1 MHPKVRRLHHIGRRL
16 HTTADAAH
24 MRTLLTLKNS
34 FFVFLAML
42 VLLSLLV
49 LSALRNLTGSI
60 EHLKATEQR
69 RYQATELAT
78 AYKSLTQAMT
88 RDVMAF
94 VASEQ
99 PEFQESYQHLT
110 AVLHGKAPDHRG
122 VQQAMLERFRNAGFT
137 ADEMTRLESAHTQM
151 TDLAAT
157 EKEAISTA
165 SGQFDDGQGGI
176 RVALPNALMA
186 KVMIFGQQYA
196 EAAAGIARSID
207 EFNTMQ
213 ADRYAQDVERASAA
227 SQKAYWIAVSAI
239 AALLLSSVLALWG
252 LYTSIKRPLDQG
264 VLLAQRLAGG
274 DLSAHVDVPRR
285 DELGKLLEALNGIGL
300 GLRHA
305 VHEVRERSVQIA
317 SASHHISGGNLDL
330 SQRTNEQAANLQ
342 QTAAAMEQLAATV
355 KQNADNTE
363 VSKHLAA
370 QANAC
375 AAQGSQTVQDAVE
388 TMRQVRQDSRKVA
401 DITEL
406 IRNIAFQTNILA
418 LNAAVEAARAGEHGK
433 GFAVVASEVR
443 SLALRSS
450 EASRDIEKLIARTVT
465 QLDAGAGLV
474 DRAGQAMI
482 EIVASVQKVED
493 IMSEIA
499 SASGEQASG
508 IEEITRAVSH
518 LDHIT
523 QQNLAMVQQA
533 SSATLLQQQ
542 QADGLLTTLSHFILT
557 DDEDARRDAPAAELA
572 HPGERRNAFLAAPH
586 PTLVGYA

>member
-1 MHPKVRRLHHIGRRL
+1 
-16 HTTADAAH
+16 
-24 MRTLLTLKNS
+24 MRNLLTLKKS
-34 FFVFLAML
+34 FIAFLAVL
-42 VLLSLLV
+42 VVLSLLV
-49 LSALRNLTGSI
+49 LSALHNLTGSI
-60 EHLKATEQR
+60 EHLKTTEQH

-78 AYKSLTQAMT
+78 AYKSLTHAMT

-99 PEFQESYQHLT
+99 PEFQESYRHLT
-110 AVLHGKAPDHRG
+110 AVLHGKAPDEQG
-122 VQQAMLERFRNAGFT
+122 IQQAMLDRFRNAGFT
-137 ADEMTRLESAHTQM
+137 ADEMTRLESAHRQITE
-151 TDLAAT
+151 LAAT

-207 EFNTMQ
+207 EFDTMQ
-213 ADRYAQDVERASAA
+213 ARRFARDVERASAD
-227 SQKAYWIAVSAI
+227 SRKAYWIAVSAI
-239 AALLLSSVLALWG
+239 AALLICSVLALWS
-252 LYTSIKRPLDQG
+252 LYTSIKRPLDEG
-264 VLLAQRLAGG
+264 VRLAQRLAGG
-274 DLSAHVDVPRR
+274 DLSARVNVPRR

-305 VHEVRERSVQIA
+305 VHEVRDRSVQIA
-317 SASHHISGGNLDL
+317 SASHHIAGANLEL
-330 SQRTNEQAANLQ
+330 SQRTDEQAANLQ

-363 VSKHLAA
+363 ASRKLAA

-375 AAQGSQTVQDAVE
+375 AAQGSQTVQDAVD
-388 TMRQVRQDSRKVA
+388 TMRQVRQGSRKVA

-406 IRNIAFQTNILA
+406 IKNIAFQTNILA

-433 GFAVVASEVR
+433 GFAVVAAEVR
-443 SLALRSS
+443 NLALRSS
-450 EASRDIEKLIARTVT
+450 EASKDIEKLIAHTVS
-465 QLDAGAGLV
+465 QLDAGASLV
-474 DRAGQAMI
+474 DGAGQAMI
-482 EIVASVQKVED
+482 GIVASVQKVEH

-499 SASGEQASG
+499 HASGEQASG

-523 QQNLAMVQQA
+523 QQNLAMVQEA

-542 QADGLLTTLSHFILT
+542 QADGLLATLSHFV
-557 DDEDARRDAPAAELA
+557 LA
-572 HPGERRNAFLAAPH
+572 NGEEAGSTATVAGMAQPGEGWNAFLPAPR
-586 PTLVGYA
+586 PALVAYA